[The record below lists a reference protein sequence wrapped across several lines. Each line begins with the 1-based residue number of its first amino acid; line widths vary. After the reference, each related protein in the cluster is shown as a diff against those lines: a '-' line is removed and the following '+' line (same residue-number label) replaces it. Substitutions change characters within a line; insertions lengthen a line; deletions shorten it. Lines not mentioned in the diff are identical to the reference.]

1 MNPVYVRTEATLR
14 IRLEADEQWSYV
26 QKKGNPRWLWW
37 VEDHD
42 TGEIVAFLFGRR
54 TNASFRRLLSLLAES
69 GIVVSR
75 WFTDYWWAYHDI
87 LPAEIHQVGKDQTQ
101 SIERKHLDLRTRI
114 KRLARRTICFSKSV
128 LMHDTVIGL
137 LINHLFFRLNV
148 HL

>member
-1 MNPVYVRTEATLR
+1 VNPAYVRTEVRLR
-14 IRLEADEQWSYV
+14 IRLEADEIWSYG

-37 VEDHD
+37 VEDQA

-54 TNASFRRLLSLLAES
+54 TNASFRRLLKLLAES

-75 WFTDYWWAYHDI
+75 WFTDYWWASHDL
-87 LPAEIHQVGKDQTQ
+87 LPAEIHPVGKDQTQ
-101 SIERKHLDLRTRI
+101 SIERKHLELRTRI
-114 KRLARRTICFSKSV
+114 KRLARRTICFSKSG

-137 LINHLFFRLNV
+137 LINNLFFKLDV

>member
-1 MNPVYVRTEATLR
+1 MNPAYEPTEASLR

-26 QKKGNPRWLWW
+26 HNKRNPRWLWW

-42 TGEIVAFLFGRR
+42 TGQIVAFVFGRR
-54 TNASFRRLLSLLAES
+54 TNESFRRLMTLLSQA
-69 GIVVSR
+69 GVIVSR
-75 WFTDYWWAYHDI
+75 WFTDYWWAYYDE
-87 LPAEIHQVGKDQTQ
+87 LPAEIHQAGKDQTQ

-137 LINHLFFRLNV
+137 LINHLFFRLDV
-148 HL
+148 HS

>member
-1 MNPVYVRTEATLR
+1 MRTETTLR

-26 QKKGNPRWLWW
+26 QKKRNPRWLWW

-42 TGEIVAFLFGRR
+42 TGEVVAFLFGRR
-54 TNASFRRLLSLLAES
+54 TNASFRRLLALLADS
-69 GIVVSR
+69 GVVVSR
-75 WFTDYWWAYHDI
+75 WFTDSWWAYYDE
-87 LPAEIHQVGKDQTQ
+87 LSADIHQVGKDQTQ

-137 LINHLFFRLNV
+137 LINHLFFKLNI
-148 HL
+148 HS

>member
-1 MNPVYVRTEATLR
+1 MR
-14 IRLEADEQWSYV
+14 IRLEADEQSSYV
-26 QKKGNPRWLWW
+26 QKKRQQRWLWW

-42 TGEIVAFLFGRR
+42 TGEVVAFIFGRR
-54 TNASFRRLLSLLAES
+54 TNASFRRLLALLAKA
-69 GIVVSR
+69 GIEVSR
-75 WFTDYWWAYHDI
+75 WFTDYWWTYYDE
-87 LPAEIHQVGKDQTQ
+87 LPSAIHQVGKDQTQ

-137 LINHLFFRLNV
+137 LINHLFFKLNV

>member
-1 MNPVYVRTEATLR
+1 MPGRRCGLTCR
-14 IRLEADEQWSYV
+14 ISGISVGCDGRPL
-26 QKKGNPRWLWW
+26 PW

-42 TGEIVAFLFGRR
+42 TGEVVAFIFGRR
-54 TNASFRRLLSLLAES
+54 TNASFRQLLALLAQA
-69 GIVVSR
+69 GIEVSR
-75 WFTDYWWAYHDI
+75 WFTDYWWSYYDE

-137 LINHLFFRLNV
+137 LINHLFFKLNV
-148 HL
+148 HD

>member
-1 MNPVYVRTEATLR
+1 MSPAYVRTETTLR

-26 QKKGNPRWLWW
+26 QKKRNPRWLWW

-42 TGEIVAFLFGRR
+42 TGEVVAFLFGRR
-54 TNASFRRLLSLLAES
+54 TNASFRRLLSLLAKS
-69 GIVVSR
+69 GVVVSR
-75 WFTDYWWAYHDI
+75 WFTDYWWAYHDL
-87 LPAEIHQVGKDQTQ
+87 LPAEIHQAGKDQTQ
-101 SIERKHLDLRTRI
+101 SIERKHLDLRTRV

-137 LINHLFFRLNV
+137 LINHLFFKMNV

>member
-1 MNPVYVRTEATLR
+1 MNPAYVRTEASLR

-26 QKKGNPRWLWW
+26 QKKQNPRWLWW

-42 TGEIVAFLFGRR
+42 TGQIVAFLFGRR
-54 TNASFRRLLSLLAES
+54 TNASFKRLLKLLADS
-69 GIVVSR
+69 GVVVSR
-75 WFTDYWWAYHDI
+75 WFTDYWWAYHDL
-87 LPAEIHQVGKDQTQ
+87 LPTSIHQAGKAQTQ